1 MDNLPMHMRITSL
14 APSNGDVDAR
24 RATITELSET
34 WGKIT
39 DMNELLTK
47 AEAIAGSLGGDG
59 KPYEPLGLEVQE
71 VLQKRASAYLYLESP
86 LDVGV
91 CAGMAALSIMS
102 DIPGTNGWIIA
113 DLYSNVLWSALA
125 FQPALGEEKR
135 EKLRREVLDRAQNRS
150 RDSADRARD
159 RAAVPDMGDVVV
171 TVAPE
176 TLKATNTFKKAT
188 SATIDALRR
197 NAALDREELDF
208 LWWIQLNRSRLL
220 QKPLGSLV
228 EPVRLVVSGIEAAI
242 HLRRL
247 PANLHYDLVLRTV
260 DEDPELDLKE
270 LLESIGGDKAI
281 LAESFNATR
290 AAAHSSVFP
299 LLHALATGDVG
310 VSGAEVKRKASQWAG
325 RALLE
330 AGLMRICDNGALKL

>member
-1 MDNLPMHMRITSL
+1 MDNLPVHMRITSL
-14 APSNGDVDAR
+14 TPSNDDVDAR

-34 WGKIT
+34 WGKIS
-39 DMNELLTK
+39 DVNELLTK
-47 AEAIAGSLGGDG
+47 AAMIADSLGGDG
-59 KPYEPLGLEVQE
+59 QPSEPLGLEVQE
-71 VLQKRASAYLYLESP
+71 VLQKSASAYLYLEKP

-102 DIPGTNGWIIA
+102 DAPGTSGWIIA
-113 DLYSNVLWSALA
+113 DVYSNVLWSALA
-125 FQPALGEEKR
+125 FQPELGEEKR
-135 EKLRREVLDRAQNRS
+135 EKLRREVLDRAQDRS
-150 RDSADRARD
+150 RASADRARE
-159 RAAVPDMGDVVV
+159 RAAVPDLGDIAITV
-171 TVAPE
+171 TPE
-176 TLKATNTFKKAT
+176 TLKTTNTFKKAT

-197 NAALDREELDF
+197 NAVLDREELDF

-220 QKPLGSLV
+220 QKPLGSMA
-228 EPVRLVVSGIEAAI
+228 EPVRLVASGIEAAT

-270 LLESIGGDKAI
+270 LVEAIGDDGAL
-281 LAESFNATR
+281 LAKSFNATR
-290 AAAHSSVFP
+290 AAAHASVFP
-299 LLHALATGDVG
+299 LLHALATEGIG
-310 VSGAEVKRKASQWAG
+310 VSGAEVRRKASEWAG